1 MQDLR
6 DNDIGG
12 VNDAED
18 PPSSVT
24 QQLESLAR
32 FPSEN
37 PNPVLR
43 IAGDG
48 AITYANAAASDLLE
62 TITEPGGKRLIS
74 HWCARMAQT
83 LSAGCAEE
91 IEIAVGARL
100 FGMSVV
106 PVPDQGYVNVYARDI
121 TERHQA
127 EAALRKREEELRHLV
142 QHLHAGVVVHAPDT
156 SILLSNAQA
165 SRLLGLSEDQMMG
178 KTAID
183 PAWSFLHEDRTPM
196 PLEEYPVNRVLA
208 SKEPVKNLVVGV
220 NRPATADCVWV
231 LVNAFPELD
240 SEEQIAQVVVTFIDI
255 TERKRIEQA
264 LREHQEFTETALD
277 AQVDTFFL
285 FEPATGKAVRWNKS
299 FRDVSGYSDEEIARL
314 PAPETYYS
322 KEDVERTRCC
332 VSSTL
337 EADSGTIELE
347 LICKDGRRV
356 PTEYRVSVIRDQA
369 GEPRYLVSIG
379 RDISARKHMED
390 QLRQAQKL
398 EAVGQLAGGLAHDF
412 NNLLTGMMGYTELTR
427 SNLPPD
433 HEVQPWLAE
442 IEAQTKRSASL
453 TRKLLAFA
461 RRQTIAPIEL
471 DLNDAVAAILKMLHR
486 LIGEDIELVWIPGS
500 QLWPVKVDP
509 GQIDQILTNLCVNA
523 RDAIGGVGNITIE
536 TKNTTLDAEYCTQ
549 HADAVPGP
557 HVMLCVTDTG
567 TGMTPETIEHAF
579 EPFFTTKGSGL
590 GTGLGLATVYG
601 IVRQN
606 GGHVNVYSEEGRG
619 CAFRIYLP
627 RSEGQTEDLPA
638 KRAESVQTGGDET
651 VLLVEDEDAVRVTAC
666 TFLQNMG
673 YTVLSAG
680 SPECAIRLCRE
691 HEGDL
696 HLLLTDVVMPGMNGR
711 DLAQTLHEQRPGMKC
726 LFMSGY
732 TADVI
737 AHRGVLEEDVD
748 FLPKPFNR
756 NELARKVR
764 EVLDRHVP
772 KEA

>member
-322 KEDVERTRCC
+322 KEDVERARCF
-332 VSSTL
+332 VASTL